1 MEAAYQSPWGW
12 NRRSCVANQAGPGHR
27 RRILGSGGVG
37 AVPSSYLCFLGVDL
51 YLSWLVVVV
60 EEASGRV
67 TCFFGVDL
75 GLSWVEEVATRK
87 VTCESYGWSCW
98 GLVVRRSGRGM
109 SRPEGVDA
117 VHRSWNSAAE
127 PFYKLAKVP

>member
-1 MEAAYQSPWGW
+1 M
-12 NRRSCVANQAGPGHR
+12 ANQADTGHR
-27 RRILGSGGVG
+27 RRLLGSGDVR
-37 AVPSSYLCFLGVDL
+37 AVPSFPCLCFLGVDL

-60 EEASGRV
+60 VEASGKV
-67 TCFFGVDL
+67 TCFLGVDL

-87 VTCESYGWSCW
+87 VTCESYGWSSW
-98 GLVVRRSGRGM
+98 GLVVRRSGRGT